1 MTNPGDVEFA
11 DVDAEGWAT
20 AVGRGF
26 VEAARLCVAAGLSNL
41 AIEECWIS
49 CDLSLLFAYQLDGA
63 ALGGRF
69 ADLHICPLTGTPLD
83 PAQRG
88 VSCSSAGSYATN
100 MFYSVPV
107 DVGVPGIGWTGLDG
121 RRWWGDVP
129 ERGWVDAVFGPRL
142 VSIR

>member
-1 MTNPGDVEFA
+1 MLD
-11 DVDAEGWAT
+11 
-20 AVGRGF
+20 
-26 VEAARLCVAAGLSNL
+26 
-41 AIEECWIS
+41 
-49 CDLSLLFAYQLDGA
+49 SLRFIVLFTYQLDGA

-69 ADLHICPLTGTPLD
+69 GNLHISRLTGYPLD

-88 VSCSSAGSYATN
+88 VSSSSAGGYAMH
-100 MFYSVPV
+100 MFDGVPV
-107 DVGVPGIGWTGLDG
+107 GVGVPRIEWTDLYS